1 MNAEQMRTYVEENE
15 QRLSRLAVSLCRNPD
30 DAQDLYQETWIKA
43 MRHFDQYDPERP
55 FEKWIA
61 AICVNTF
68 KNTYKAFSKSRE
80 CTFSTAEDKEHA
92 MSSIVG
98 DDGPND
104 DIIVLRQAV
113 DMLPEKYRILITSKF
128 YLDYSD
134 EDIAEILHLPV
145 GTVKWRIH
153 KAKELIAR
161 RMGDE
166 TYYQP

>member
-1 MNAEQMRTYVEENE
+1 
-15 QRLSRLAVSLCRNPD
+15 
-30 DAQDLYQETWIKA
+30 
-43 MRHFDQYDPERP
+43 
-55 FEKWIA
+55 
-61 AICVNTF
+61 
-68 KNTYKAFSKSRE
+68 
-80 CTFSTAEDKEHA
+80 

-113 DMLPEKYRILITSKF
+113 DMLPEKYRILITFKF